1 MDLKT
6 RAGFPVKQYEHKH
19 LKDTFAE
26 LGRARETEREED
38 WRYGHGLES

>member
-6 RAGFPVKQYEHKH
+6 RAGFPVDRYDHKH

-26 LGRARETEREED
+26 LGRAREAEREED
-38 WRYGHGLES
+38 